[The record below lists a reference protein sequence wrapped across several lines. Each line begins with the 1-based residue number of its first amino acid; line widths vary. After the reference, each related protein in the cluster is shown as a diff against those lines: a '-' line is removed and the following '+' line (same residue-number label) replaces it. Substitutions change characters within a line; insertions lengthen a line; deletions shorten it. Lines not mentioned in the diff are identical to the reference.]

1 MKKFIAL
8 LLLLSV
14 LSAAAG
20 CAKVLGPYYLEQE
33 QYEEGIKVMGEQLK
47 ENPDDA
53 ASAYYVG
60 RYYLALNEPKQG
72 LPYLQKA
79 VRLSPEDAD
88 YVFWTGVAYWAMMD
102 FDRERAAY
110 EKAISLDPNH
120 ISAHLYLG
128 HGYADR
134 GQWAQALK
142 QYDVVLKLDPYNP
155 EALYNRARALR
166 GLDKT
171 SDEIAAWKRF
181 LEYYPDGSMAMT
193 ATEQLNLHGDF
204 TYRNFIIG
212 KRNVTLLSMAFK
224 PGTSVLDADGW
235 ASLEVLSALMQ
246 VNKGLVVDIVAYVKG
261 NAPLAKAR
269 AAAIRDYMLNAHP
282 DVDRSRLPLS
292 WFGTAENVQVG
303 DKTFALDQSVSF
315 ITEVR

>member
-1 MKKFIAL
+1 MKKFIAVL
-8 LLLLSV
+8 LLASV
-14 LSAAAG
+14 LSAAG
-20 CAKVLGPYYLEQE
+20 CATVMGPYYLEQE
-33 QYEEGIKVMGEQLK
+33 EYEEGIKVMSGQLR

-53 ASAYYVG
+53 PSAYYVG
-60 RYYLALNEPKQG
+60 RYYLALNKPEQA

-79 VRLSPEDAD
+79 VRLDPASAD

-110 EKAISLDPNH
+110 EKAIGLDPNH

-134 GQWAQALK
+134 GQWAQALR
-142 QYDVVLKLDPYNP
+142 QYEVVLKLDPYNP

-166 GLDKT
+166 GIDRT

-204 TYRNFIIG
+204 TYRNHIIG
-212 KRNVTLLSMAFK
+212 KRNVTLRSLAFK
-224 PGTSVLDADGW
+224 PGTSVPDADGR
-235 ASLEVLSALMQ
+235 ASLDVLSAMMR
-246 VNKGLVVDIVAYVKG
+246 VNRELTVNIVAYVKG

-269 AAAIRDYMLNAHP
+269 ANAVRDYMLNGNP
-282 DVDRSRLPLS
+282 DVNRSRLPLS

-303 DKTFALDQSVSF
+303 DKAFALDQSVNF

>member
-1 MKKFIAL
+1 MKKFIAML
-8 LLLLSV
+8 LLASV
-14 LSAAAG
+14 LFSAG
-20 CAKVLGPYYLEQE
+20 CAKVMGPYYLEQG
-33 QYEEGIKVMGEQLK
+33 QYEEGIKVMGEQLR

-60 RYYLALNEPKQG
+60 RYYLALNKPKQG

-79 VRLSPEDAD
+79 VRLAPDDAD

-102 FDRERAAY
+102 FDRERTAY

-166 GLDKT
+166 GLDRK
-171 SDEIAAWKRF
+171 SDEIAAWKGF

-212 KRNVTLLSMAFK
+212 KRNVTLRSMAFK
-224 PGTSVLDADGW
+224 PGTSVLDADGR
-235 ASLEVLSALMQ
+235 ASLEVLSAMMQ
-246 VNKGLVVDIVAYVKG
+246 VNKGLVVDIVAYAKG
-261 NAPLAKAR
+261 NVPLAKAR
-269 AAAIRDYMLNAHP
+269 ATAVRDYMLNGNP
-282 DVDRSRLPLS
+282 DVDRGRLPLS
-292 WFGTAENVQVG
+292 WFGTAEAVQVG
-303 DKTFALDQSVSF
+303 DKTFSLDESVSF